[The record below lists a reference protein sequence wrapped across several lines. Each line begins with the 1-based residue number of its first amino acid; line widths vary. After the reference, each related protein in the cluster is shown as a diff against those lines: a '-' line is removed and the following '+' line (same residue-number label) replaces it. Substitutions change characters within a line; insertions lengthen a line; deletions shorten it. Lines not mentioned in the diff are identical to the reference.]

1 MVPIKLNSTRATPLL
16 MRILPVLGIGYLAAC
31 FAAQSYL
38 SAEKIDLV
46 EWVDLK
52 QAVEKAKKL
61 DKPIIYDFSAQW
73 CGPCQAL
80 TLEVFA
86 DKKLAKEINEM
97 FVPVQVIDRTREDG
111 ANLLEV
117 DNLKKKYKIDSFP
130 TLVVM
135 KVGQSDIRTQKGFKD
150 KETTKE
156 FIRDTL
162 VWSMKG
168 SSPYEVDWKNL
179 DDVIVSSHKSA
190 RPLLILFW
198 DERKEYSRFEYLAN
212 NDLVKVIK
220 ENFLPVEVTVPTK
233 ASDMKLAESKDLL
246 DKLAVK
252 RSPALVIVPPDGGV
266 PHFQIGNSTFDDNK
280 DFLQK
285 YLRFSRK

>member
-16 MRILPVLGIGYLAAC
+16 MRILPALGIGYLAAC

-38 SAEKIDLV
+38 SAQKIDLV

-52 QAVEKAKKL
+52 KAAEISKKL
-61 DKPIIYDFSAQW
+61 DKPIMYDFSAQW

-80 TLEVFA
+80 KQEVFG
-86 DKKLAKEINEM
+86 DKTLAKQINQM
-97 FVPVQVIDRTREDG
+97 FVPVQVIDRVREDG

-117 DNLKKKYKIDSFP
+117 DNLQKKYKIDSFP

-135 KVGQSDIRTQKGFKD
+135 KVGQSDIRTQTGFKD

-156 FIRDTL
+156 FIRGTL
-162 VWSMKG
+162 AWSMKG
-168 SSPYEVDWKNL
+168 ANPYDVDWKNL
-179 DDVIVSSHKSA
+179 DDVIVSSHKSE

-198 DERKEYSRFEYLAN
+198 DERKEYSRYEYLAN
-212 NDLVKVIK
+212 KDLVKVIK
-220 ENFLPVEVTVPTK
+220 ENFVPVEVTVPIK
-233 ASDMKLAESKDLL
+233 ANDFKLAESKDLV

-266 PHFQIGNSTFDDNK
+266 PHFQIGNSTYDDNK